1 MNARTSLIPTSTDA
15 GYGSTPAHLA
25 GGSSKKESSSRS
37 RVLAAVAGV
46 AGVVGVV
53 ALRAN
58 GVTGFAA
65 EGEAITFDKVLA
77 AQVREPGAQHQEHA
91 RRQPRVAFGGR
102 APRGD

>member
-77 AQVREPGAQHQEHA
+77 AQVREPRRANPPPFPDILPKHHA
-91 RRQPRVAFGGR
+91 GR
-102 APRGD
+102 TR